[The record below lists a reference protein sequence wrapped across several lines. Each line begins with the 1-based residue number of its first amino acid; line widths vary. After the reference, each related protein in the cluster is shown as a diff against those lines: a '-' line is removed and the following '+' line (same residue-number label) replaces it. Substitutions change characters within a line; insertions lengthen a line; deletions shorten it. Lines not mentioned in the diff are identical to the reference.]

1 MINKIGNITRVKWH
15 YVNRK
20 IALNT
25 WGHYR
30 ETFDVSSNCND
41 IEDIVEIKDKHGNIN
56 NSYEVRTIGDKM
68 SIDKN
73 YAYVYLEE
81 GKIYIRNLFDSSN
94 SQGFKQKNTF
104 FKDEISGRFLLDD
117 TNNLLLNYLNLG
129 YVDKIKSLDD
139 KHNHILYYCVE
150 YEVYENVDMFGLEY
164 CVKLESEIKS
174 LNERLKAVEKIVEEK
189 LLNNNVKK
197 NGTWFNFRLDI

>member
-15 YVNRK
+15 YGNMK
-20 IALNT
+20 YAPNS
-25 WGHYR
+25 WGHAR
-30 ETFDVSSNCND
+30 NTFDENMYIV
-41 IEDIVEIKDKHGNIN
+41 EKMVEIKDKEGNIIN
-56 NSYEVRTIGDKM
+56 TYPVSTFDESMSNDK
-68 SIDKN
+68 K
-73 YAYVYLEE
+73 YAYVYLDE

-94 SQGFKQKNTF
+94 SQGFQQKNTF

-117 TNNLLLNYLNLG
+117 TNNLLLSYLNLG

-174 LNERLKAVEKIVEEK
+174 LNERLKAVEKIVEDK
-189 LLNNNVKK
+189 LLTNNVKK